1 MVNKSVFSIAPSAV
15 NTTLPTSAA
24 ERRCLLSINI
34 CCTRGTEQQTCSTP
48 LLLSI
53 NGTGRRTDAQLFHRP
68 CSADYAGN
76 VSKGR
81 GQSVFRLFSRTEP
94 PKFEAPYSRNIFCR
108 LAQRQCGLAKQWK
121 MTEKGCARANGH
133 GSTVVSKIT
142 KLVNPAL
149 HIREIAQG
157 DLGASRV
164 IAKRTQTDRLNCRN
178 IASC

>member
-53 NGTGRRTDAQLFHRP
+53 NGTGRRTDAQPFHRP

-133 GSTVVSKIT
+133 GSTVVSNKNQT
-142 KLVNPAL
+142 CKSGAA
-149 HIREIAQG
+149 HQG
-157 DLGASRV
+157 NCTGGFRGF
-164 IAKRTQTDRLNCRN
+164 KRDCEANTN
-178 IASC
+178 